1 MTNPIRVKNYKIINK
16 KTRIS
21 KKKKKGNKQSSLTC
35 KRNGKEEGWGKPS
48 LRSILNIM

>member
-1 MTNPIRVKNYKIINK
+1 MTNPIRVKNYKIIINK

-21 KKKKKGNKQSSLTC
+21 KKKKGNKQSSLTC
-35 KRNGKEEGWGKPS
+35 KRSEKEEGWGKPS